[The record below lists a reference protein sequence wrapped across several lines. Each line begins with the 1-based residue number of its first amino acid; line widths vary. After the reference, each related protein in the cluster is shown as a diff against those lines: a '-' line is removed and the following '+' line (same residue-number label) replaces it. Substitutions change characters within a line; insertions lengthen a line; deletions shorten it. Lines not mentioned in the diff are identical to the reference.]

1 MKKISILAIA
11 ITAVMAFGGCAP
23 TKVEMDYGTSHKLA
37 KYNQILNPEAEKN
50 LKPVEGMD
58 GKAANAAMEEYH
70 KGFGGQQGSQSK
82 ESLLTINVGSGNS
95 IGSNNAAGTGK

>member
-1 MKKISILAIA
+1 MKKITILAVA
-11 ITAVMAFGGCAP
+11 ITVVVAFGGCAP

-58 GKAANAAMEEYH
+58 GKAANAAVEKYQKSFE
-70 KGFGGQQGSQSK
+70 KPSPSQAFTFS
-82 ESLLTINVGSGNS
+82 IGSGNS
-95 IGSNNAAGTGK
+95 AGAGQ